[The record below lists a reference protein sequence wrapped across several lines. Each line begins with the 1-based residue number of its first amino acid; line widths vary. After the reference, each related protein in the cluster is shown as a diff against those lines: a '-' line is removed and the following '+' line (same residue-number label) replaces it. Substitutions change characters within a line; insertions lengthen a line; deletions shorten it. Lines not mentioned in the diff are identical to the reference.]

1 MRLDTMSVLPN
12 IVTWIPWTLTAAI
25 TSLIACYL
33 LWKTTRNKRL
43 IDQIPGY
50 VDWPLIGDILHFPPN
65 LEGMRKLLIAES
77 EKVRDKGLFKLKIL
91 EMPWIFIFSP
101 GNVEKLLSS
110 NKHIEK
116 SWEYYPLYPWL
127 GRGLLTSSGDAWRA
141 RRHMLTPSFHFSILK
156 DFSGSINDHAG
167 FLVDK
172 LRREHCDTGEQ
183 FDIFSPITLSTLD
196 IICSTAMGVDIG
208 ALDRGDSEYIK
219 ALFVI
224 KEVTAMRTRNPL
236 NTFDFFYNNTRNGRK
251 CNHSIQ
257 IVHDFAYKVIR
268 EKRSLKEAGE
278 GPSQGNRRPFLDLL
292 LDCRDEHGNPL
303 TDKEIREE
311 VDTFMFEGH
320 DTTAS
325 AISFTIFLLGAHQ
338 DIQKQCQ
345 AELDEIIG
353 SSLSISNADLSK
365 MTYLDWC
372 IKEALRIF
380 PTVPFFGRKLKE
392 EITFGNCSVPK
403 GTAIYYR

>member
-1 MRLDTMSVLPN
+1 METTSVTAISWPASAF
-12 IVTWIPWTLTAAI
+12 IAAI
-25 TSLIACYL
+25 ITFTACYL
-33 LWKTTRNKRL
+33 LWKVTRNKRL

-50 VDWPLIGDILHFPPN
+50 VDWPLIGDSLHLPPD
-65 LEGMRKLLIAES
+65 LEEMRKLLIAET
-77 EKVRDKGLFKLKIL
+77 EKVRDEGLFKLKIL
-91 EMPWIFIFSP
+91 EMPWIFIFSDR
-101 GNVEKLLSS
+101 NAEKLLSS

-116 SWEYYPLYPWL
+116 SSEYYPLYPWL

-156 DFSGSINDHAG
+156 DFLEPINDHAG
-167 FLVDK
+167 LLVEK

-183 FDIFSPITLSTLD
+183 FDIFNPITLSTLD

-208 ALDRGDSEYIK
+208 ALDSGDSEYIK

-224 KEVTAMRTRNPL
+224 KKATAIRTRNPL
-236 NTFDFFYNNTRNGRK
+236 NAFDFYYNNTKAGRE
-251 CNHSIQ
+251 CNKSIK

-268 EKRSLKEAGE
+268 EKRSLKEE
-278 GPSQGNRRPFLDLL
+278 GVSQGKRRPFLNLL
-292 LDCRDEHGNPL
+292 LNCRDEHGNPL

-338 DIQKQCQ
+338 GIQKRCQ

-380 PTVPFFGRKLKE
+380 PTVPFFGRDLCE
-392 EITFGNCSVPK
+392 EMAFGDYSVSK
-403 GTAIYYR
+403 GTTVYYRGLHCT